1 MVFEGLA
8 RRAVGFIFVYALFIR
23 FERGEGIFP
32 FDFGNY
38 GAAVWQYLSSFLFT
52 DSDASED
59 ATPGQLEQELA
70 ALMWPV
76 LGVCAAQHL
85 RHRLVANGRATSLF
99 AASTVPIEMTL
110 RLAAAARALSLFMLF
125 MVIPAPIITAFGG
138 FDASGSAPLGDG
150 WHRFGVPMPAAHS
163 GNSSAALRG
172 AF

>member
-52 DSDASED
+52 DADASED

-85 RHRLVANGRATSLF
+85 RHRLVANGAPHF
-99 AASTVPIEMTL
+99 AANTVPIEISL
-110 RLAAAARALSLFMLF
+110 RLAAAARGDIDSCALPASLSLLLLSLPLLISLLTLSLPLLLPLLLLSSLSPSRALS
-125 MVIPAPIITAFGG
+125 
-138 FDASGSAPLGDG
+138 
-150 WHRFGVPMPAAHS
+150 
-163 GNSSAALRG
+163 
-172 AF
+172 